1 MISYLLEI
9 VEYKEEGGFV
19 VSYPEL
25 SGCITCGE
33 TIEIALENALNAKKA
48 WDEVTLDEG
57 AEIHEPDSLENYSGQ
72 FKLWISKNLRRSLA
86 EHDQREGMSMDQNCL
101 YLLSRNHEKFSK

>member
-25 SGCITCGE
+25 SGWITCGE
-33 TIEIALENALNAKKA
+33 TIEIALENALGAKKA

-57 AEIHEPDSLENYSGQ
+57 VEIHEPDSLENYSGQ
-72 FKLWISKNLRRSLA
+72 FKLWISKNLRRFLA
-86 EHDQREGMSMDQNCL
+86 EHAQREGMSIDQNSL
-101 YLLSRNHEKFSK
+101 YLLSRNDEKFSK

>member
-57 AEIHEPDSLENYSGQ
+57 VEIHEPDSLENYSGQ
-72 FKLWISKNLRRSLA
+72 FKL
-86 EHDQREGMSMDQNCL
+86 
-101 YLLSRNHEKFSK
+101 

>member
-33 TIEIALENALNAKKA
+33 TIEIALENALGAKK
-48 WDEVTLDEG
+48 
-57 AEIHEPDSLENYSGQ
+57 H
-72 FKLWISKNLRRSLA
+72 
-86 EHDQREGMSMDQNCL
+86 GM
-101 YLLSRNHEKFSK
+101 K

>member
-25 SGCITCGE
+25 SGCITCSE
-33 TIEIALENALNAKKA
+33 TIEIALENALGAKKA

-57 AEIHEPDSLENYSGQ
+57 VETHEPDSLENYSGQ
-72 FKLWISKNLRRSLA
+72 FKL
-86 EHDQREGMSMDQNCL
+86 
-101 YLLSRNHEKFSK
+101 